1 MMFFI
6 MGQITLNK
14 PVFYDTDCLECF
26 LFVDAGNILEELF
39 SKIIIPEQVYSEI
52 MAENTPTIVK
62 KNFKNLKNR
71 FVEIKEISF
80 LSQEY
85 TTYNLIKKG
94 LWSKTGKICG
104 SGESA
109 AITLAH
115 LNNGLVASN
124 NLSDVEEYIESLD
137 IELITSSMIL
147 SKAVERD
154 IISKENTDDLWKGMI
169 NKGIKLPK
177 ESFSDYFDE
186 LYETDC
192 EKFLNNKS

>member
-6 MGQITLNK
+6 MEQITLNK

-26 LFVDAGNILEELF
+26 LFVDAGHILEELF

-52 MAENTPTIVK
+52 MAENTPAIVK

-154 IISKENTDDLWKGMI
+154 IISKENADDLWKGMI

>member
-1 MMFFI
+1 MFFI

-26 LFVDAGNILEELF
+26 LFVDAGHILEELF

-52 MAENTPTIVK
+52 MAENTPAIVK
-62 KNFKNLKNR
+62 TNFKNLKNR

-154 IISKENTDDLWKGMI
+154 IISKENANDLWKGMI

-192 EKFLNNKS
+192 ERFLNNKS

>member
-26 LFVDAGNILEELF
+26 LFVDAGHILEELF

-52 MAENTPTIVK
+52 MAENTPAIVK

-104 SGESA
+104 SSESA
-109 AITLAH
+109 AIILAH

-154 IISKENTDDLWKGMI
+154 IISKENADDLWKGMI

-192 EKFLNNKS
+192 ERFLNNKS

>member
-14 PVFYDTDCLECF
+14 PVFYNTDCLECF
-26 LFVDAGNILEELF
+26 LFVDAGHILEELF

-52 MAENTPTIVK
+52 MAENTPAIVK

-154 IISKENTDDLWKGMI
+154 IISKESADDLWKGMI

-192 EKFLNNKS
+192 ERFLNNKS

>member
-6 MGQITLNK
+6 MEQITLNK

-26 LFVDAGNILEELF
+26 LFVDAGHILEELF

-85 TTYNLIKKG
+85 TIYNLIKKG

-154 IISKENTDDLWKGMI
+154 IISKENADDLWKGMI

-177 ESFSDYFDE
+177 KSFSDYFDE

-192 EKFLNNKS
+192 ERFLNNKS

>member
-26 LFVDAGNILEELF
+26 LFVDAGYILEELF

-52 MAENTPTIVK
+52 MAENTPAIVK

-154 IISKENTDDLWKGMI
+154 IISKENADDLWKGMI

-192 EKFLNNKS
+192 ERFLNNKS

>member
-26 LFVDAGNILEELF
+26 LFVDAGHILEELF
-39 SKIIIPEQVYSEI
+39 SKIIIPEQIYSEI
-52 MAENTPTIVK
+52 MAENTPAIVK
-62 KNFKNLKNR
+62 TNFKNLKNR

-85 TTYNLIKKG
+85 NTYNLIKKG

-115 LNNGLVASN
+115 LNKGLVASN
-124 NLSDVEEYIESLD
+124 NLSDVGEYIESLD

-154 IISKENTDDLWKGMI
+154 IISKENANDLWKGMI

-177 ESFSDYFDE
+177 KSFSDYFDE

-192 EKFLNNKS
+192 ERFLNNKS

>member
-1 MMFFI
+1 MFFI

-39 SKIIIPEQVYSEI
+39 SKIIIPEQVYFEI
-52 MAENTPTIVK
+52 MAENTPAIVK

-154 IISKENTDDLWKGMI
+154 IISKENADDLWKGMI

-192 EKFLNNKS
+192 ERFLNNKS

>member
-1 MMFFI
+1 MFFI

-26 LFVDAGNILEELF
+26 LFVDAGHILEELF
-39 SKIIIPEQVYSEI
+39 SKIIIPEQIYSEI
-52 MAENTPTIVK
+52 MAENTPAIVK

-154 IISKENTDDLWKGMI
+154 IISKENADDLWKGMI

-192 EKFLNNKS
+192 ERFLNNKS

>member
-1 MMFFI
+1 
-6 MGQITLNK
+6 LNK

-26 LFVDAGNILEELF
+26 LFVDAGHILEELF

-52 MAENTPTIVK
+52 MAENTPAIVK

-104 SGESA
+104 SDESA

-192 EKFLNNKS
+192 ERFLNNKS

>member
-1 MMFFI
+1 MFFI

-26 LFVDAGNILEELF
+26 LFVDAGHILEELF
-39 SKIIIPEQVYSEI
+39 SKIIIPEQAYSEI
-52 MAENTPTIVK
+52 MAENTPAIVK

-154 IISKENTDDLWKGMI
+154 IISKESADDLWKGMI

-192 EKFLNNKS
+192 ERFLNNKS

>member
-1 MMFFI
+1 ME
-6 MGQITLNK
+6 QITLNK

-26 LFVDAGNILEELF
+26 LFVDAGHILEELF

-52 MAENTPTIVK
+52 MAENTPAIVK

-154 IISKENTDDLWKGMI
+154 IISKENANDLWKGMI

-192 EKFLNNKS
+192 ERFLNNKS

>member
-1 MMFFI
+1 MFFI

-26 LFVDAGNILEELF
+26 LFVDAGHILEELF

-52 MAENTPTIVK
+52 MAENTPAIVK

-154 IISKENTDDLWKGMI
+154 IISKESADDLWKGMI

-177 ESFSDYFDE
+177 ESFSDYFEE

-192 EKFLNNKS
+192 ERFLNNKS

>member
-26 LFVDAGNILEELF
+26 LFVDAGHILEELF

-52 MAENTPTIVK
+52 MAENTPAIVK

-104 SGESA
+104 SGEST

-154 IISKENTDDLWKGMI
+154 IISKENADDLWKGMI

-192 EKFLNNKS
+192 ERFLNNKS

>member
-1 MMFFI
+1 MFFI

-26 LFVDAGNILEELF
+26 LFVDAGHILEELF

-52 MAENTPTIVK
+52 MAENTPAIVK

-192 EKFLNNKS
+192 ERFLNNKS

>member
-26 LFVDAGNILEELF
+26 LFVDAGHILEELF

-52 MAENTPTIVK
+52 MAENTPAIVK

-154 IISKENTDDLWKGMI
+154 IISKERADDLWKGMI

-192 EKFLNNKS
+192 ERFLNNKS

>member
-1 MMFFI
+1 MMLFI
-6 MGQITLNK
+6 MGQISLNK

-26 LFVDAGNILEELF
+26 LFVDAGHILEELF

-52 MAENTPTIVK
+52 MAENTPAIVK

-154 IISKENTDDLWKGMI
+154 IISKESADDLWKGMI

-192 EKFLNNKS
+192 ERFLNNKS

>member
-26 LFVDAGNILEELF
+26 LFVDAGHILEELF

-52 MAENTPTIVK
+52 MAENTPAIVK

-154 IISKENTDDLWKGMI
+154 IISKESADDLWKGMI

-192 EKFLNNKS
+192 ERFLNNKS

>member
-6 MGQITLNK
+6 MEQITLNK

-26 LFVDAGNILEELF
+26 LFVDAGHILEELF

-52 MAENTPTIVK
+52 MAENTPAIVK

-154 IISKENTDDLWKGMI
+154 IISKENADDLWKGMI

-192 EKFLNNKS
+192 ERFLNNKS

>member
-26 LFVDAGNILEELF
+26 LFVDAGHILEELF

-52 MAENTPTIVK
+52 MAENTPAIVK

-85 TTYNLIKKG
+85 TNYNLIKKG

-154 IISKENTDDLWKGMI
+154 IISKENADDLWKGMI

-192 EKFLNNKS
+192 ERFLNNKS

>member
-1 MMFFI
+1 

-52 MAENTPTIVK
+52 MAENTPAIVK
-62 KNFKNLKNR
+62 TNFKNLKNR

-154 IISKENTDDLWKGMI
+154 IISKENANDLWKGMI

-192 EKFLNNKS
+192 ERFLNNKS

>member
-26 LFVDAGNILEELF
+26 LFVDAGHILEELF

-52 MAENTPTIVK
+52 MAENTLAIVK

-154 IISKENTDDLWKGMI
+154 IISKENADDLWKGMI

-192 EKFLNNKS
+192 ERFLNNKS

>member
-26 LFVDAGNILEELF
+26 LFVDAGHILEELF
-39 SKIIIPEQVYSEI
+39 SKIIIPEQIYSEI
-52 MAENTPTIVK
+52 MAENTSAIVK

-192 EKFLNNKS
+192 ERFLNNKS

>member
-26 LFVDAGNILEELF
+26 LFVDAGHILEELF

-52 MAENTPTIVK
+52 MAENTPAIVK

-154 IISKENTDDLWKGMI
+154 IISKESADDLWKGMI

>member
-6 MGQITLNK
+6 MGQIPLNK
-14 PVFYDTDCLECF
+14 LVFYDTDCLECF
-26 LFVDAGNILEELF
+26 LFVDVGHILEELF

-52 MAENTPTIVK
+52 MAENTPAIVK
-62 KNFKNLKNR
+62 TNFKNLKNR

-154 IISKENTDDLWKGMI
+154 IISKENADDLWKGMI

-192 EKFLNNKS
+192 ERFLNNKS

>member
-1 MMFFI
+1 MYKR
-6 MGQITLNK
+6 QTLNK

-26 LFVDAGNILEELF
+26 LFVDAGHILEELF

-52 MAENTPTIVK
+52 MAENTPAIVK

-154 IISKENTDDLWKGMI
+154 IISKESADDLWKGMI

-192 EKFLNNKS
+192 ERFLNNKS

>member
-1 MMFFI
+1 MFFI

-52 MAENTPTIVK
+52 MAENTPAIVK

-154 IISKENTDDLWKGMI
+154 IISKENADDLWKGMI

>member
-1 MMFFI
+1 

-52 MAENTPTIVK
+52 MAENTPAIVK

-154 IISKENTDDLWKGMI
+154 IISKENANDLWKGMI

-192 EKFLNNKS
+192 ERFLNNKS

>member
-52 MAENTPTIVK
+52 MAENTPAIVK

-154 IISKENTDDLWKGMI
+154 IISKENADDLWKGMI

-192 EKFLNNKS
+192 ERFLNNKS

>member
-26 LFVDAGNILEELF
+26 LFVDAGHILEELF

-52 MAENTPTIVK
+52 MAENTPAIVK

-147 SKAVERD
+147 SKAVEKD
-154 IISKENTDDLWKGMI
+154 IISKENADDLWKGMI

-192 EKFLNNKS
+192 ERFLNNKS

>member
-1 MMFFI
+1 M
-6 MGQITLNK
+6 TLIK

-26 LFVDAGNILEELF
+26 LFVDAGHILEKLF
-39 SKIIIPEQVYSEI
+39 TKIVIPEQVY
-52 MAENTPTIVK
+52 AELMDDNTPPIVK
-62 KNFKNLKNR
+62 TNFKKLKEG
-71 FVEIKEISF
+71 FVETREIPF
-80 LSQEY
+80 MSQEY

-154 IISKENTDDLWKGMI
+154 IISKENADDLWKGMI

-192 EKFLNNKS
+192 ERFLNNKS